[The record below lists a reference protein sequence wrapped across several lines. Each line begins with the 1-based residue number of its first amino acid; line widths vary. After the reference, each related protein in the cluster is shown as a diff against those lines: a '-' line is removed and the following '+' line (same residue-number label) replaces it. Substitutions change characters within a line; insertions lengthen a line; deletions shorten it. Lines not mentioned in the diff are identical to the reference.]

1 MLNKLKDFSSFKT
14 DLESVSMSHIQPL
27 HIKSVRSN
35 KLALS
40 LRRQRFNFCFLCLFS
55 SGALLS
61 QSNGTLKGTVID
73 AGNKDLIVG
82 ATIMDAAD
90 KSYGA
95 VTDLNG
101 NFEFKLPAGKHLI
114 VCSYIGMAA
123 DSFKVF
129 IDSGSVSVYN
139 VLLHSTARN
148 LNIVVVSAGK
158 FEQKLEDI
166 TVSME
171 VLQPDLIRQKNTTS
185 IDKALESVP
194 GLNIL
199 DGEPQIR
206 GGSGFSF
213 GVGSRVA
220 TLIDGMPILS
230 GDAGKTEWTFIP
242 LENIEQVEV
251 IKGASSV
258 LYGSAALS
266 GTINIR
272 TAYAKEKPVTKAILY
287 SGIYSSPANP
297 AAKWWSGTAGFSG
310 ASAFHSEQVK
320 QIDYA
325 IGLNGTYDHNFIG
338 PNQKTGNKFIPI
350 DSSITE
356 KTVAQ
361 RSARFNFNFRW
372 RPKKITGLAVGL
384 NGNFM
389 QSHNNFSLVW
399 GNDSNGIYKS
409 YPHTMTI
416 QDITMGYLDPF
427 LTYYTANG
435 FKHTIRGRLFYTQ
448 NNLGNN
454 ESNLSEVYYGEYQ
467 FSKEL
472 NSFEGLN
479 FTGGVV
485 MNQTY
490 VQSNLYA
497 ASGTQNNHLENWAAY
512 TQLDKKIWKVLNLSL
527 GFRGE
532 YFRINGTEDVL
543 KPIFRS
549 GLNLKLAKATFLRYS
564 YGQGYRY
571 PTITEKFIFANSG
584 GITVYPNPQIQPETS
599 WNTEVGLKQG
609 FKIGNFYGY
618 LDAAAFWQEYSNT
631 IEYVYA
637 VWRPDSVG
645 FKFVNT
651 GDTRVRG
658 LDFSVMG
665 EGKITK
671 NILLSILGGYTY
683 CVPQSINPNYVF
695 AHDNPA
701 SGITPNQLSYSK
713 TSTDTTNNIL
723 KYRFQHVAKIDVQLT
738 WKAFSIGWSSR
749 YYSFMQNIDMA
760 FYYLDQPNQP
770 GSGIKDY
777 RARHDKGVFVH
788 DARISY
794 KLSKHYR
801 TALVCNNLM
810 NLEYS
815 LRPLK
820 IEAPR
825 TIALQFSG
833 EF

>member
-1 MLNKLKDFSSFKT
+1 MKR
-14 DLESVSMSHIQPL
+14 SHSRITL
-27 HIKSVRSN
+27 HLISN
-35 KLALS
+35 
-40 LRRQRFNFCFLCLFS
+40 LRQGLICGFLLLLS
-55 SGALLS
+55 SGNLFA
-61 QSNGTLKGTVID
+61 QATGTLKGTVID
-73 AGNKDLIVG
+73 AGNKDLITG
-82 ATIMDAAD
+82 ATLLDAAN

-95 VTDLNG
+95 ISDLNG
-101 NFEFKLPAGKHLI
+101 NFEFTLPAGKHQI
-114 VCSYIGMAA
+114 ICSYIGMAN

-171 VLQPDLIRQKNTTS
+171 VLRPDLIREKNTTS
-185 IDKALESVP
+185 IDKALEAVP

-199 DGEPQIR
+199 DSEPQIR

-230 GDAGKTEWTFIP
+230 GDAGKTEWSFIP
-242 LENIEQVEV
+242 IENIEQVEV

-272 TAYAKEKPVTKAILY
+272 TAYAKGKPVTKAY
-287 SGIYSSPANP
+287 MYAGMYSSPSNP
-297 AAKWWSGTAGFSG
+297 AAKWWKGTAAFSG

-325 IGLNGTYDHNFIG
+325 IGINGTYDHNFIG
-338 PNQKTGNKFIPI
+338 PNQKTGNKYITI

-372 RPKKITGLAVGL
+372 RPKKVDGLSMGL

-427 LTYYTANG
+427 LTYYTKNG
-435 FKHTIRGRLFYTQ
+435 FKHTIRGRLFYTRNDLS
-448 NNLGNN
+448 NNQ
-454 ESNLSEVYYGEYQ
+454 SNLSEVYYGEYQ
-467 FSKEL
+467 FAKEL
-472 NSFEGLN
+472 NTMEGLN

-490 VQSNLYA
+490 TQSNLYA
-497 ASGTQNNHLENWAAY
+497 ASGSKDNHLENWAAY

-543 KPIFRS
+543 QPIFRS
-549 GLNLKLAKATFLRYS
+549 GLNFKLAKATFLRYS

-571 PTITEKFIFANSG
+571 PTIAEKYIFTNAG
-584 GITVYPNPQIQPETS
+584 GITIYPNPTIKPETS

-609 FKIGNFYGY
+609 FKIGKFYGY

-631 IEYVYA
+631 IEYIYA
-637 VWRPDSVG
+637 IWRPDSIG

-651 GDTRVRG
+651 GSTRVRG

-665 EGKITK
+665 EGKISKDLMLT
-671 NILLSILGGYTY
+671 ILGGYTY
-683 CVPQSINPNYVF
+683 CVPQSINPDYVF

-701 SGITPNQLSYSK
+701 SGIPPTALTYAK

-723 KYRFQHVAKIDVQLT
+723 KYRFQHIAKVDLQLS
-738 WKAFSIGWSSR
+738 WKAFSIGWSTR
-749 YYSFMQNIDMA
+749 YYSFMQNIDIA
-760 FYYLDQPNQP
+760 FSYLDQPNQP
-770 GSGIKDY
+770 GAGLADY
-777 RARHDKGVFVH
+777 RKKHDKGIFVH
-788 DARISY
+788 DARLSY
-794 KLSKHYR
+794 KLSAHYKA
-801 TALVCNNLM
+801 ALVCNNLM

>member
-1 MLNKLKDFSSFKT
+1 MSRIIPFLIFFFS
-14 DLESVSMSHIQPL
+14 I
-27 HIKSVRSN
+27 N
-35 KLALS
+35 ALFA
-40 LRRQRFNFCFLCLFS
+40 QS
-55 SGALLS
+55 S
-61 QSNGTLKGTVID
+61 GTLKGTVID
-73 AGNKDLIVG
+73 AGNKEAITG
-82 ATIMDAAD
+82 ATLMDAAD
-90 KSYGA
+90 KSSGT
-95 VTDLNG
+95 VSDVNG
-101 NFEFKLPAGKHLI
+101 NFEFKIPAGRHKI
-114 VCSYIGMAA
+114 ICSFLGMGT
-123 DSFKVF
+123 DTFQIF
-129 IDSGSVSVYN
+129 IDSGVTYVYN
-139 VLLHSTARN
+139 VLLHPSARN

-171 VLQPDLIRQKNTTS
+171 VLRPELIEQKNTTS
-185 IDKALESVP
+185 IDKALEQVP

-199 DGEPQIR
+199 DSEPQIR

-272 TAYAKEKPVTKAILY
+272 TAYATDKPVTKAHIY
-287 SGIYSSPANP
+287 SGIYSSPADP
-297 AAKWWSGTAGFSG
+297 TAKWWGGTAGFSG
-310 ASAFHSEQVK
+310 ASAFHSERVK
-320 QIDYA
+320 QVDYA
-325 IGLNGTYDHNFIG
+325 IGINGTYDHNYIG
-338 PNQKTGNKFIPI
+338 PNQKTANKYITI
-350 DSSITE
+350 DSTITE

-361 RSARFNFNFRW
+361 RSARFNFNLRW
-372 RPKKITGLAVGL
+372 RPASISGLAIGM

-409 YPHTMTI
+409 YPHSMTI

-427 LTYYTANG
+427 LTYYTKNG
-435 FKHTIRGRLFYTQ
+435 FKHDIHGRYFYTQ
-448 NNLGNN
+448 NNLSNN
-454 ESNLSEVYYGEYQ
+454 QSNLSNVFYGEYQ
-467 FSKEL
+467 CQKEL
-472 NSFEGLN
+472 SAIEGLN
-479 FTGGVV
+479 FTGGIV

-490 VQSNLYA
+490 VSSNLYA
-497 ASGTQNNHLENWAAY
+497 ASGSKNNHLENWAAY
-512 TQLDKKIWKVLNLSL
+512 TQLDKKLWKVLNLSL

-543 KPIFRS
+543 KPVFRS
-549 GLNLKLAKATFLRYS
+549 GLNLKLAKGTFLRYS

-571 PTITEKFIFANSG
+571 PTIAEKFITTDAG
-584 GITVYPNPQIQPETS
+584 GITIYPNPQIQPETS
-599 WNTEVGLKQG
+599 WNTEVGLKQA
-609 FKIGNFYGY
+609 FKFGNFYGY

-631 IEYVYA
+631 IEYSYA

-645 FKFVNT
+645 FKFINT

-658 LDFSVMG
+658 LDFSFMG
-665 EGKITK
+665 EGKLGRNFT
-671 NILLSILGGYTY
+671 LSILGGYTY
-683 CVPQSINPNYVF
+683 CLPQSVNPDQVY
-695 AHDNPA
+695 ATDHPPA
-701 SGITPNQLSYSK
+701 GIPPNQLSYAK

-723 KYRFQHVAKIDVQLT
+723 KYRFQHIAKVDVQLS
-738 WKAFSIGWSSR
+738 WKALSIGGSIR
-749 YYSFMQNIDMA
+749 YYSFMQNIDQA
-760 FYYLDQPNQP
+760 FYNLDQPNQP
-770 GSGIKDY
+770 GSGIKEY
-777 RARHDKGVFVH
+777 RTINNKGITVI
-788 DARISY
+788 DARIGCRFT
-794 KLSKHYR
+794 KHYK
-801 TALVCNNLM
+801 AGIVVNNLM

-820 IEAPR
+820 MESPR
-825 TIALQFSG
+825 TIALQIAA

>member
-1 MLNKLKDFSSFKT
+1 MNNTSASIRTKLIP
-14 DLESVSMSHIQPL
+14 DLRDL
-27 HIKSVRSN
+27 
-35 KLALS
+35 LL
-40 LRRQRFNFCFLCLFS
+40 CFLLFLFLENSLQAQS
-55 SGALLS
+55 SGM
-61 QSNGTLKGTVID
+61 LKGTVID
-73 AGNKDLIVG
+73 AGSKDLITG
-82 ATIMDAAD
+82 AALMDASN

-95 VTDLNG
+95 ISDVNG
-101 NFEFKLPAGKHLI
+101 NFEFRLPAGKHEI
-114 VCSYIGMAA
+114 ICSYIGMAT
-123 DSFKVF
+123 DTFKVY
-129 IDSGSVSVYN
+129 IDSNAVSVYN
-139 VLLHSTARN
+139 ILLHSTARN

-171 VLQPDLIRQKNTTS
+171 VLRPDLIEEKNTTS

-213 GVGSRVA
+213 GVGSRVS

-272 TAYAKEKPVTKAILY
+272 TTYAKDKPITTAHLY
-287 SGIYSSPANP
+287 EGVYSAPAN
-297 AAKWWSGTAGFSG
+297 ADAKWWKGTATFSG
-310 ASAFHSEQVK
+310 ASAFHSEQVR
-320 QIDYA
+320 QIDYT
-325 IGLNGTYDHNFIG
+325 IGINGTYDHNYIG
-338 PNQKTGNKFIPI
+338 PNQKTGNKYIAI

-361 RSARFNFNFRW
+361 RSAHANFNFRW
-372 RPKKITGLAVGL
+372 RPKKIEGLSIGM

-416 QDITMGYLDPF
+416 EDISMGYLDPY
-427 LTYYTANG
+427 LTYYSPSG
-435 FKHTIRGRLFYTQ
+435 FKHTIKGRLFFTQ
-448 NNLGNN
+448 NNLNNN
-454 ESNLSEVYYGEYQ
+454 ESNFSQVYYGEYQ
-467 FSKEL
+467 FAKEL
-472 NSFEGLN
+472 NSIEGLN
-479 FTGGVV
+479 FTGGIV
-485 MNQTY
+485 MNETY
-490 VQSNLYA
+490 VHSALYA
-497 ASGTQNNHLENWAAY
+497 AGGSPDNHLENWSAY
-512 TQLDKKIWKVLNLSL
+512 TQLDKKMWKVLNISL

-532 YFRINGTEDVL
+532 YFRINGTEDVIQ
-543 KPIFRS
+543 PIFRS

-571 PTITEKFIFANSG
+571 PTIAEKFIFANSG

-618 LDAAAFWQEYSNT
+618 VDAAAFWQEYSNT

-637 VWRPDSVG
+637 IWRPDSVG

-658 LDFSVMG
+658 LDFSIMG

-671 NILLSILGGYTY
+671 NLTLTILGGYTY
-683 CVPQSINPNYVF
+683 CVPQSVNPDYVF

-701 SGITPNQLSYSK
+701 SGITPNQLSYAK

-723 KYRFQHVAKIDVQLT
+723 KYRFQHIAKMDVQLS
-738 WKAFSIGWSSR
+738 WKAFSLGWSSR

-770 GSGIKDY
+770 GSGIKAY
-777 RARHDKGVFVH
+777 RDAHNKGIFVH
-788 DARISY
+788 DARLAC
-794 KLSKHYR
+794 KLSKHYKV
-801 TALVCNNLM
+801 ALVVNNVM

-820 IEAPR
+820 IEPPR
-825 TIALQFSG
+825 TIALQVSLQF
-833 EF
+833 